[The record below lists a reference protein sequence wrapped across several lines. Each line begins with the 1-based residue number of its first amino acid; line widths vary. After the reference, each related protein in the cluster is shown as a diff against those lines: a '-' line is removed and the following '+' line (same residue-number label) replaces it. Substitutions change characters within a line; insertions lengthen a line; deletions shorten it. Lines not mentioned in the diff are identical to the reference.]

1 MLRAIH
7 AELAFNGELVAYTI
21 KQGEQ
26 IAGHNVVF
34 TTYGQLY
41 FSRLSGCI
49 GRRHN

>member
-1 MLRAIH
+1 MLRTIR
-7 AELAFNGELVAYTI
+7 AELAFNGELMPSPI

-26 IAGHNVVF
+26 IAGHYVVF

-49 GRRHN
+49 GSRHN